1 MDDMSWHID
10 RRDPVTIL
18 GLSGPLRLPGVPTV
32 RGLLLK
38 CLAECPAG
46 VVVDLS
52 GLTVTRPVV
61 LMVFPAVLNR
71 AETWPAVPVV
81 LAAPTDE
88 TSAALRWS
96 PATRT
101 VPVRATVEAAVEAVR
116 AGVAPLGRLRI
127 HLRPTDAAAAEA
139 RRFMRDACAAWN
151 LEDVVGEATV
161 IVTELVDNAARHART
176 ELVVTLAY
184 RGIYLNIAVSDGT
197 PEPARRRTDV
207 SAPGSS
213 LPGKGLR
220 LVDEFA
226 AAWGTLPTE
235 EGKTIWATVRVR

>member
-1 MDDMSWHID
+1 MSGHID
-10 RRDPVTIL
+10 RRDPVTVL
-18 GLSGPLRLPGVPTV
+18 ALSGPLRLLDVPVV

-52 GLTVTRPVV
+52 ALTVVQPVV

-71 AETWPAVPVV
+71 AATWPAVPVV
-81 LAAPTDE
+81 LAAPSEATL
-88 TSAALRWS
+88 AALHRS
-96 PATRT
+96 SVTRT
-101 VPVRATVEAAVEAVR
+101 VPVRATLDEAVEAAR
-116 AGVAPLGRLRI
+116 TGSAPLGRLRI

-139 RRFMRDACAAWN
+139 RRFMRDACAAWS
-151 LEDVVGEATV
+151 LEGVVDEATV

-184 RGIYLNIAVSDGT
+184 RGIYLNIAVSDGA
-197 PEPARRRTDV
+197 PEPARKRTDA
-207 SAPGSS
+207 SAPGYS

-220 LVDEFA
+220 LVDAFA
-226 AAWGTLPTE
+226 TAWGTLPTE
-235 EGKTIWATVRVR
+235 DGKTTWATVRVG